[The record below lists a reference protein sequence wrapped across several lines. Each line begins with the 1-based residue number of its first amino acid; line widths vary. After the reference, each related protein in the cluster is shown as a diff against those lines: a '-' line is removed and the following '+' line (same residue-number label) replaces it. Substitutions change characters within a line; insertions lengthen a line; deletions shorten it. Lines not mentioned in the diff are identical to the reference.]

1 MKLKVADEG
10 NNTELTAEEK
20 IAETEFLRKELY
32 DKLKHVSMMY
42 QEQYDGI
49 EKRLQNRSSK
59 MWVSIATFLVVMAV
73 DTLFSII
80 LSTSG
85 GEILAMAWETW
96 LAAVFL
102 FMAVIKTCKDMISNI
117 FYILVHT
124 EKKFLKKYIQKYEIF
139 TMKAEAEYC
148 RDKLKEVIKLMEELN
163 SSKDDIQYGT
173 FSECEYIRKYA
184 DEDIYDFFYAY
195 RTVIIIFVVAIFLV
209 YMMVL

>member
-1 MKLKVADEG
+1 MKLKAAAWE
-10 NNTELTAEEK
+10 NSMELTAEEK
-20 IAETEFLRKELY
+20 AAETEFLRKELY

-42 QEQYDGI
+42 QEQYDSI

-59 MWVSIATFLVVMAV
+59 MWVSIAVFLVVFAV

-80 LSTSG
+80 LSTKG
-85 GEILAMAWETW
+85 GEILSLAWETW
-96 LAAVFL
+96 MAAAFL

-139 TMKAEAEYC
+139 TMKAESEYC
-148 RDKLKEVIKLMEELN
+148 KDKLKEVMELTDKLKN
-163 SSKDDIQYGT
+163 SKDDIAYGT

-184 DEDIYDFFYAY
+184 DEDVYDFFYAY

-209 YMMVL
+209 YMMFL